1 MMTKLKKTVD
11 QLVQSELD
19 LASEQHGERFHSA
32 HEAYAVIREEQDEA
46 SQEFQ
51 DLRDFLWKFWE
62 EVKANRDGKI
72 ELHDIEE
79 LAINA
84 ACECIQVAA
93 MAQKAQRGYEVDEDK
108 PDD

>member
-1 MMTKLKKTVD
+1 MMTKLKEAVEKM
-11 QLVQSELD
+11 VQSELD
-19 LASEQHGERFHSA
+19 LASKQHGEHFHSA

-51 DLRDFLWKFWE
+51 DLRDFLWKFWG
-62 EVKANRDGKI
+62 EVKANRDGKS

-93 MAQKAQRGYEVDEDK
+93 MAEKALRWYEKDEK
-108 PDD
+108 